1 MTWKWRPSRSF
12 PLCVAFGHSVYY
24 SNRKVT
30 STTTRSHYFHQLA
43 NPAPTFVH
51 IYFQSRFPIYA
62 PGSYNWT
69 HGTLHAVP
77 RRTAQQWWSRRS
89 ETGEWSGSVRKGAQW
104 IMRHCWGH
112 CSVTGFLVPS
122 TLLSEWFSGER
133 HKAPCVSEVTCL
145 QCWGSS
151 GTGLMFYDQLG
162 DISGIQE
169 DQRGREGSKRT
180 AVGFGYGIFGCCFK
194 FV

>member
-12 PLCVAFGHSVYY
+12 PLCVAFGHSVYH

-62 PGSYNWT
+62 PGSYHWT

-77 RRTAQQWWSRRS
+77 RRAAQQWWSRRS
-89 ETGEWSGSVRKGAQW
+89 EAGEWSGSVRKGAQW

-133 HKAPCVSEVTCL
+133 HKAPCVFEVSLSTVL
-145 QCWGSS
+145 GFQWDWVDVLWPIRRHFRNPGRPAGKRGKQEDSS
-151 GTGLMFYDQLG
+151 GVWLWNLWMLF
-162 DISGIQE
+162 
-169 DQRGREGSKRT
+169 
-180 AVGFGYGIFGCCFK
+180 
-194 FV
+194 